1 MVSIKSCKIIHKNNT
16 HIHTH
21 PHTHTYTYSYMH
33 YSICMGLKKGGGL
46 SRGQIFYFFTA
57 NALRLIAAAENLATF
72 SVTSGFLSPSRIF
85 SR

>member
-21 PHTHTYTYSYMH
+21 THIYILIYALQYM
-33 YSICMGLKKGGGL
+33 YGLKKGGGL